1 MYVQY
6 GNVYVWFCDKWNTL
20 VQKFVKWDK
29 MSAKNHLPYIWTYVY
44 NIVMSIW
51 SSVKKYQMRQNFS
64 QAKSTLYMNTCV
76 QYGLVYVL
84 LCKRLADIIAK
95 KLKWGGTSTI
105 QLLRQSVWCSTPELE
120 KEIVFKSTNNLNVLD
135 WTSENTVIS

>member
-84 LCKRLADIIAK
+84 LCKRLADIIHYFWMYVYLLLFCCCK
-95 KLKWGGTSTI
+95 FWGIFS
-105 QLLRQSVWCSTPELE
+105 QYNFFSVLRPPWV
-120 KEIVFKSTNNLNVLD
+120 NLY
-135 WTSENTVIS
+135 I